1 MAKGKVKVD
10 PAAIRELLA
19 ENKGL
24 RDALAS
30 VANDVANVASAT
42 ASAAENGPGG
52 RINGYAA
59 AGFSVKFTNGGPG
72 RPGFEVHSNAAPAIT
87 TAVHFYTRKT
97 DGVEHLRAALY
108 SQTSRGN

>member
-1 MAKGKVKVD
+1 MAKGRATVD
-10 PAAIRELLA
+10 PGAIRELLA
-19 ENKGL
+19 DNKGL

-30 VANDVANVASAT
+30 VANDVANSAAST
-42 ASAAENGPGG
+42 ASAAEKGPGG

-72 RPGFEVHSNAAPAIT
+72 RPGFEVHSNADPMTA
-87 TAVHFYTRKT
+87 TAVHFYTQKR
-97 DGVEHLRAALY
+97 DGVAHLRAALY